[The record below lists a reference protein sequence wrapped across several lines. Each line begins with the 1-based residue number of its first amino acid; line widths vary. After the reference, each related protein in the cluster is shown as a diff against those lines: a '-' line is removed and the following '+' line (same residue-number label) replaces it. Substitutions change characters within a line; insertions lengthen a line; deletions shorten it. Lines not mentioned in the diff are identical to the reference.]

1 MWWAVITP
9 GDTGMAGKER
19 ENQANAETASPGEES
34 RHLWVE
40 RLFREHNASLV
51 KFLRTRLRSNEEA
64 REVAQEAYVR
74 LLQLDQPQAVS
85 YFRAF
90 LFKTAGNIAIDRLRK
105 DARDRNRTV
114 FPFFEVETPSTEKS
128 ESQRETIRRVSESLD
143 DLPPKCRKA
152 FLLSRIY
159 GMTTRE
165 VASQMHMTTRMI
177 RNYLVQATLHI
188 EGCLGE
194 GHGDH
199 NE

>member
-1 MWWAVITP
+1 MSTA
-9 GDTGMAGKER
+9 GDTEMAGIEQDVQSKPEKILR
-19 ENQANAETASPGEES
+19 PEEP
-34 RHLWVE
+34 HHILVE
-40 RLFREHNASLV
+40 RLFDAHNASLV

-74 LLQLDQPQAVS
+74 LLQLDKPQAVS

-105 DARDRNRTV
+105 DARERNRSV
-114 FPFFEVETPSTEKS
+114 FPFFEVEVPSTETT
-128 ESQRETIRRVSESLD
+128 ESQRETIRLVSECLA

-165 VASQMHMTTRMI
+165 VASQMHMTARMI

-188 EGCLGE
+188 EACLGE
-194 GHGDH
+194 GRGDH

>member
-1 MWWAVITP
+1 VEKVIT
-9 GDTGMAGKER
+9 GSER
-19 ENQANAETASPGEES
+19 KQEAASTTDES
-34 RHLWVE
+34 HSNRVE
-40 RLFREHNASLV
+40 RLFNEHNAALMQ
-51 KFLRTRLRSNEEA
+51 FLRSRLRSDDEA

-74 LLQLDQPQAVS
+74 LLQLDNPQAIN

-105 DARDRNRTV
+105 DAREKNFVV
-114 FPFFEVETPSTEKS
+114 FPFVETEAPSAEHTQ
-128 ESQRETIRRVSESLD
+128 SQRQTIGRVSECIN

-165 VASQMHMTTRMI
+165 VASQMCMTDRMI

-188 EGCLGE
+188 ERCLGGE
-194 GHGDH
+194 LDH
-199 NE
+199 CGE

>member
-1 MWWAVITP
+1 MSGI
-9 GDTGMAGKER
+9 ER
-19 ENQANAETASPGEES
+19 DKQAEAAMEPPIEES

-40 RLFREHNASLV
+40 RLFSEHNASLV

-105 DARDRNRTV
+105 DARDRSRTV
-114 FPFFEVETPSTEKS
+114 FPFFETEAPSTERT
-128 ESQRETIRRVSESLD
+128 ELRRETIRQVSECID
-143 DLPPKCRKA
+143 ELPPKCRKA

-165 VASQMHMTTRMI
+165 VASQMHMTPRMI

-188 EGCLGE
+188 EGCLEE
-194 GHGDH
+194 GHGDR

>member
-1 MWWAVITP
+1 MCWAVVTL
-9 GDTGMAGKER
+9 GNTRMAEIER
-19 ENQANAETASPGEES
+19 DNQVKPDMTVPPDGP

-40 RLFREHNASLV
+40 RLFTEHNASLL
-51 KFLRTRLRSNEEA
+51 KFLRARLRSNEEA
-64 REVAQEAYVR
+64 KEVAQEAYVR

-105 DARDRNRTV
+105 DSRDKNRTV
-114 FPFFEVETPSTEKS
+114 FPFFEEQTPSAEQTEIQS
-128 ESQRETIRRVSESLD
+128 ETIRRVSECMD

-159 GMTTRE
+159 GMSTRE
-165 VASQMHMTTRMI
+165 VASQMHMTPRMI
-177 RNYLVQATLHI
+177 RNYLIRATLHI
-188 EGCLGE
+188 ESCVGE
-194 GHGDH
+194 GHGDR

>member
-1 MWWAVITP
+1 MCWAVVTP
-9 GDTGMAGKER
+9 GDARMAEIEGDNR
-19 ENQANAETASPGEES
+19 AEPEMASPTEES

-40 RLFREHNASLV
+40 RLFSEHNASLV

-74 LLQLDQPQAVS
+74 LLQLDKPQAVS

-105 DARDRNRTV
+105 DARDRNRSV
-114 FPFFEVETPSTEKS
+114 FPFFEVEAPSTEQT
-128 ESQRETIRRVSESLD
+128 ESQRETIRRVSECLD
-143 DLPPKCRKA
+143 DLPPKCAKA

-165 VASQMHMTTRMI
+165 VASQMHMTPRMI

-188 EGCLGE
+188 EGCLEE
-194 GHGDH
+194 GHGDR

>member
-1 MWWAVITP
+1 M
-9 GDTGMAGKER
+9 GKFDR
-19 ENQANAETASPGEES
+19 ENQAKAKSEPGTPTDES
-34 RHLWVE
+34 HHQWVE
-40 RLFREHNASLV
+40 RLFSEHNASLV

-74 LLQLDQPQAVS
+74 LLQLDKPQAVS

-105 DARDRNRTV
+105 DAREKNRTV
-114 FPFFEVETPSTEKS
+114 FPIFEVETPSTEKTA
-128 ESQRETIRRVSESLD
+128 SQRETIRLVSGSLD

-152 FLLSRIY
+152 FLLVRIY
-159 GMTTRE
+159 GMSTRE
-165 VASQMHMTTRMI
+165 VALQMHMTARMI

-188 EGCLGE
+188 EGCLME

-199 NE
+199 YE